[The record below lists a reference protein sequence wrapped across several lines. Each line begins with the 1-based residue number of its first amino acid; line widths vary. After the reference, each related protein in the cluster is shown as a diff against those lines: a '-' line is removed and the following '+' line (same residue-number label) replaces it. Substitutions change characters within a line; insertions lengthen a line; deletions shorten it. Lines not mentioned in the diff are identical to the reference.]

1 MARRPAAA
9 LTTAL
14 AALDRGDDHAAL
26 TALAEAWANRRSPA
40 LAELVELID
49 ARQAERPF
57 AEVIATKADTT
68 RKRLAAADPDDP
80 RLASLLLDFLEH
92 PKFLTD
98 RALWDLVLDRIEQA
112 ADPRFLAIVEA
123 AAATLHGRLSPAA
136 TRDHVVRR
144 VRALSTKLAQPKPP
158 SAADAALEAAI
169 AQRLGGAR
177 AKRDAEDEILRE
189 IYNDPL
195 ADAPRLVYADLLTE
209 RGDPR
214 GELITLQFAR
224 RAGGLDESQKA
235 RERWLLKR
243 HMKEWLGGLAPA
255 ISNTQSYSATT
266 FERGFVAI
274 ADIYMSAEK
283 QLPLTWREPG
293 WATVEELRGQ
303 YQWLVLQHA
312 PLKGL
317 RRLGDL
323 NTETLAIVAKHPE
336 KFANVE
342 SLEIWIPQGLDDR
355 ARAMLACDALPGLR
369 TLTVQLGSYDQ
380 GDIAWLVASPVA
392 RRLERLVVLT
402 NPSQQLQTDRGRHAG
417 VIAALATVRGH
428 VPSVGLVP
436 PWRAWPRP
444 APSELVRTDTGYRP
458 A

>member
-1 MARRPAAA
+1 MARKQA
-9 LTTAL
+9 LATAL
-14 AALDRGDDHAAL
+14 AALDRGDDPAAI

-57 AEVIATKADTT
+57 AELIATKADTT
-68 RKRLAAADPDDP
+68 RKRLGAADPADP
-80 RLASLLLDFLEH
+80 RLASVLLDLLEH
-92 PKFLTD
+92 PKFLSD
-98 RALWDLVLDRIEQA
+98 RVFWNLVLDRVEES
-112 ADPRFLAIVEA
+112 ADPRFLAILERA
-123 AAATLHGRLSPAA
+123 SATLYARLSPAA

-144 VRALSTKLAQPKPP
+144 VRALATTIKQPRPP

-169 AQRLGGAR
+169 AQRLGGAK

-189 IYNDPL
+189 IYENPL
-195 ADAPRLVYADLLTE
+195 ADAPRLVYADLLSE

-224 RAGGLDESQKA
+224 RAGGVDESQRA
-235 RERWLLKR
+235 RERWLLKQ

-274 ADIYMSAEK
+274 ADIYLSAEK
-283 QLPLTWREPG
+283 QLPNTWVDAG
-293 WATVEELRGQ
+293 WATVEELRGPYKWQ
-303 YQWLVLQHA
+303 VLEHA

-317 RRLGDL
+317 RRLDDTNL
-323 NTETLAIVAKHPE
+323 ETLKLLARHPA

-342 SLEIWIPQGLDDR
+342 ALEIWLPQGLDDP
-355 ARAMLACDALPGLR
+355 AKAALACDALPGLR
-369 TLTVQLGSYDQ
+369 TLTTQLGSYDL
-380 GDIAWLVASPVA
+380 DEISWLVGSPVA
-392 RRLERLVVLT
+392 RRLDRLVVLT
-402 NPSQQLQTDRGRHAG
+402 GPSQQLETDRGRHAD
-417 VIAALATVRGH
+417 VIAGLATVRGH
-428 VPSVGLVP
+428 VKSLGLVP

-444 APSELVRTDTGYRP
+444 APVELVLDGNGYRR
-458 A
+458 

>member
-1 MARRPAAA
+1 MAKATQPDA

-14 AALDRGDDHAAL
+14 GALDRGDDEAAII
-26 TALAEAWANRRSPA
+26 ALAKAWSRRRSSA

-57 AEVIATKADTT
+57 AELIATKADTT

-80 RLASLLLDFLEH
+80 RLSSVLLDLLAH

-98 RALWDLVLDRIEQA
+98 RAFWTLVLDRVEEC
-112 ADPRFLAIVEA
+112 ADPRLADPLDAVR
-123 AAATLHGRLSPAA
+123 ATLYARLSPAA
-136 TRDHVVRR
+136 LRDHVVRR
-144 VRALSTKLAQPKPP
+144 LDGIAKAIKNPKAPTVGE
-158 SAADAALEAAI
+158 AALEAAI
-169 AQRLGGAR
+169 AQRLGGAK

-189 IYNDPL
+189 IYDDPL
-195 ADAPRLVYADLLTE
+195 ADGPRLVYADLLSE

-224 RAGGLDESQKA
+224 RAGAVDESQKA
-235 RERWLLKR
+235 RERWLLKQ

-274 ADIYMSAEK
+274 ADIYLSAEK
-283 QLPLTWREPG
+283 QLPLTWRDPA
-293 WATVEELRGQ
+293 WATVEELRGLHKRQ
-303 YQWLVLQHA
+303 VLEHA

-317 RRLGDL
+317 RRLDETNL
-323 NTETLAIVAKHPE
+323 ETLKILAKHPE
-336 KFANVE
+336 KFANVAA
-342 SLEIWIPQGLDDR
+342 LEIWVPQGLDDP
-355 ARAMLACDALPGLR
+355 ARAALALEALPGLR
-369 TLTVQLGSYDQ
+369 TLTTQLGSYDL
-380 GDIAWLVASPVA
+380 DEIAWLVASPVG

-402 NPSQQLQTDRGRHAG
+402 GPSQELETDRGRHAD

-444 APSELVRTDTGYRP
+444 APVELVLDGNGYRR
-458 A
+458 

>member
-1 MARRPAAA
+1 VPDA
-9 LTTAL
+9 LRVAL
-14 AALDRGDDHAAL
+14 AALDRGDDDAAIA
-26 TALAEAWANRRSPA
+26 ALAEAWSKRRSPV

-49 ARQAERPF
+49 GRQAERPF
-57 AEVIATKADTT
+57 AELIATKADTT
-68 RKRLAAADPDDP
+68 RKRLTAADPDDP
-80 RLASLLLDFLEH
+80 RLASVLLDLLEH

-98 RALWDLVLDRIEQA
+98 RELWNLVLDRIEQS
-112 ADPRFLAIVEA
+112 ADPRFLAIVEVA
-123 AAATLHGRLSPAA
+123 AKALHRRLSPAA
-136 TRDHVVRR
+136 TRDQVVRR
-144 VRALSTKLAQPKPP
+144 VRALATKIAHPKPP
-158 SAADAALEAAI
+158 AADEAALEASI
-169 AQRLGGAR
+169 AQRLGGAK

-189 IYNDPL
+189 IYDDPL

-224 RAGGLDESQKA
+224 RAGSVDESQKA

-274 ADIYMSAEK
+274 AEIYLSAEK
-283 QLPLTWREPG
+283 QLPLTWSEPG
-293 WATVEELRGQ
+293 WATVEEIRGP
-303 YQWLVLQHA
+303 YKLHVLEHA

-317 RRLGDL
+317 RRLDEIDGRML
-323 NTETLAIVAKHPE
+323 ELLAKHPG
-336 KFANVE
+336 KFANLE
-342 SLEIWIPQGLDDR
+342 ALEIWLPYGLGDQTR
-355 ARAMLACDALPGLR
+355 AALRGDALPALR
-369 TLTVQLGSYDQ
+369 TLATQLESYDPD
-380 GDIAWLVASPVA
+380 GIAWLVASPLA
-392 RRLERLVVLT
+392 QRLERLVVLT
-402 NPSQQLQTDRGRHAG
+402 TPSQHLESARARLAD

-444 APSELVRTDTGYRP
+444 APIELVRTETGYRP